1 MLTHSSRKT
10 REMAYPSPTNWPTR
24 LRSDQWFFM
33 AKPRHSHAVCTLWVH
48 LLRTL
53 PDKTFWNWK
62 SDDAYMHHWLVKK
75 FSSSLQT
82 PDVDTIV
89 HWKLKYTMYVVV
101 EIVDTCLWMAVLIN
115 FIIWL
120 TGLAMVI
127 LKMKGGPCPSGWKPW
142 VCWGELCHW
151 QQRFLIAQTSH
162 SVCVL
167 IPHCQHS
174 CCLGVL
180 WSRAYNCC
188 VPGRGKQRH

>member
-101 EIVDTCLWMAVLIN
+101 EIVDTWYKASMTTVFCGGHAQLSARKEKIN
-115 FIIWL
+115 EVSRGPAGSPIL
-120 TGLAMVI
+120 QYTLATIRVRVRA
-127 LKMKGGPCPSGWKPW
+127 GSGYIVKYRLPD
-142 VCWGELCHW
+142 L
-151 QQRFLIAQTSH
+151 
-162 SVCVL
+162 
-167 IPHCQHS
+167 
-174 CCLGVL
+174 
-180 WSRAYNCC
+180 
-188 VPGRGKQRH
+188 